1 MGVTALV
8 IGDLHL
14 SGQNISETQL
24 AASDIVRIS
33 RDHNTDFVVFLGDVL
48 DKFQNVHI
56 SALRVMC
63 DMFNEL
69 HTMGRTVH
77 VITGNHDRP
86 NNQHYLTN
94 EHPFHGIM
102 NIATVAATSVTE
114 TVIKGHK
121 FLFVPYV
128 PDGRFL
134 EAIKDSD
141 KSIDNTTCIFAHQ
154 TFMGAH
160 LGSCIS
166 ETGDEWSS
174 DKPLVI
180 SGHIHGYCVLQPNLV
195 YAGACMQHGYSD
207 SADRA
212 ILLCSWGGTGGE
224 DNHWVELEGVRYKRL
239 PLPSIPR
246 KLRIDMTC
254 DELKLYKPVKNTL
267 VQIRL
272 SGTCAEIQT
281 VLKLSKV
288 RNFPD
293 TVKITVNRQ
302 VEHDAFLE
310 TSIPKF
316 GKLLHNAIIDSHP
329 HLMEYHKRIERLVKD
344 A

>member
-24 AASDIVRIS
+24 AASDIVNIS
-33 RDHNTDFVVFLGDVL
+33 RANCTDFVVFLGDVL

-63 DMFNEL
+63 DMFTEL
-69 HTMGRTVH
+69 HAMDRVVH
-77 VITGNHDRP
+77 VIAGNHDRP

-114 TVIKGHK
+114 ASIKGHK

-134 EAIKDSD
+134 EAISDSG
-141 KSIDNTTCIFAHQ
+141 KSIDDTTCIFAHQ
-154 TFMGAH
+154 TFLGAH

-180 SGHIHGYCVLQPNLV
+180 SGHIHGYSILQSNLV

-207 SADRA
+207 SPDRA
-212 ILLCSWGGTGGE
+212 ILLCSWGETVV
-224 DNHWVELEGVRYKRL
+224 DKQWVELEGVQYKRL
-239 PLPSIPR
+239 HLPSIPR

-254 DELKLYKPVKNTL
+254 DELKMYKPVKNTL

-293 TVKITVNRQ
+293 TVKITINRQ
-302 VEHDAFLE
+302 IEHDAFLE
-310 TSIPKF
+310 TNIPKF
-316 GKLLHNAIIDSHP
+316 RNLLHDAIVDSHP